1 MVVLSLYKK
10 TQVAYTQYV
19 DNDVYVDDVDDDE
32 AGAGAH
38 FFALR
43 RQWMDHSQ
51 SRGQSF
57 LLNVSRLQSTA
68 CRLLFDS
75 VSRTNLSTECLNAE
89 PFKSGPECLP
99 CFESSNVLL
108 DEVLPKGCGHP

>member
-10 TQVAYTQYV
+10 TQIGYTQYV

-43 RQWMDHSQ
+43 RQWMDH
-51 SRGQSF
+51 
-57 LLNVSRLQSTA
+57 
-68 CRLLFDS
+68 
-75 VSRTNLSTECLNAE
+75 
-89 PFKSGPECLP
+89 
-99 CFESSNVLL
+99 
-108 DEVLPKGCGHP
+108 

>member
-1 MVVLSLYKK
+1 MLIMMFMLMMLMMMKLE
-10 TQVAYTQYV
+10 QVPTFLHCEG
-19 DNDVYVDDVDDDE
+19 N
-32 AGAGAH
+32 GWII
-38 FFALR
+38 R
-43 RQWMDHSQ
+43 RVEDKI
-51 SRGQSF
+51 F

-89 PFKSGPECLP
+89 PFKRGPECLP

>member
-19 DNDVYVDDVDDDE
+19 DIDVYVDDVDDDE

-38 FFALR
+38 LFALR
-43 RQWMDHSQ
+43 RQWIDHSQ

-75 VSRTNLSTECLNAE
+75 VSRTNLSTECL
-89 PFKSGPECLP
+89 P
-99 CFESSNVLL
+99 CFESSNALL